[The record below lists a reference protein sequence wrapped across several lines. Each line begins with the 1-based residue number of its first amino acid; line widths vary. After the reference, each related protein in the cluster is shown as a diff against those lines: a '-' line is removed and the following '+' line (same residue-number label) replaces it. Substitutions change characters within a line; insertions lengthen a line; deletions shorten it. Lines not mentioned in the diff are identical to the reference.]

1 MALNIEGATVGYDH
15 AGIDALMGE
24 IKADV
29 IEEAK
34 NKLKESESTLD
45 ESLDTIWQGKSE
57 ETFKSNMHE
66 DVLVVC
72 DALDKAYD
80 TLAAEIY
87 RAGHAMGRV
96 DEELVQGYGN

>member
-1 MALNIEGATVGYDH
+1 MALDINGATVGYDH
-15 AGIDALMGE
+15 AGIDTLLRD
-24 IKADV
+24 IKANV

-34 NKLKESESTLD
+34 EKLKSSEATLD
-45 ESLDTIWQGKSE
+45 ESLDNIWQGKSE
-57 ETFKSNMHE
+57 ETFKNNMHQ

-87 RAGHAMGRV
+87 RTGSAMGQV
-96 DEELVQGYGN
+96 DEGLVESY